1 MKSRHTGLRMVLSV
15 FILIGLLNLIP
26 AQIARAATL
35 KVCPSGCTYAT
46 IKAAVAAAATGDTIT
61 IGTGTYHE
69 RNIPITKDLTLTGDG
84 SASVIIDGQSLGR
97 IFDIA
102 AGKVVSMSGMT
113 IQHGK
118 VATTNQ
124 DGGAVLNNGAL
135 TFNDMKFL
143 NNYTDNMGGAI
154 YSASDLTISNST
166 FDGNKVN
173 TARTTGASGG
183 AIALETHG
191 SLSVTRSKFTN
202 NKAMDGGA
210 IATVAYGYFSGKTF
224 KVSNSTFSTNTVV
237 QQGGGLF
244 VEQIDTTISNSVIN
258 DNKATHSFGGGMY
271 FSGQG
276 TGAALTVQNATFSHN
291 QALNGG
297 GLWIDQIR
305 TTATL
310 NAVTVT
316 LNASTDTVGS
326 GGGGIVGADI
336 PTTQLFIKNSIVAGN
351 TDAVGGTDHPDCY
364 AQAVSITYSLIQ
376 NTTGCTAD
384 GFTNNVT
391 GVSAKLDPLGNYGGP
406 TLTHRL
412 QSASPAI
419 DAANNATCPATDQ
432 RNVTRPQD
440 GNNDGTA
447 TCDMGAYEADATATL
462 ISNAAQ
468 DGWVLESTENSNV
481 GGNMNSVGAAFS
493 VGDSAAKQQYIG
505 ILSFSTGAALP
516 DNAVVTGVTLK
527 VKQHAIAGGGD
538 PVTIFQGFMVDIK
551 NGIFGA
557 AALET
562 GDFQAAADKTCGPFA
577 TALSGGWYSI
587 DLATGKGFI
596 NKLAA
601 NSGLTQI
608 RLRFKMD
615 DNNDAAANYLSLA
628 SGNAPAGSQPQLV
641 VTYYVP

>member
-1 MKSRHTGLRMVLSV
+1 MKSRRTGLQMILSV
-15 FILIGLLNLIP
+15 LILIGFLIP
-26 AQIARAATL
+26 AQAAYAATL

-46 IKAAVAAAATGDTIT
+46 IKAAVAAAGAGDTIT

-97 IFDIA
+97 IFVIG

-113 IQHGK
+113 IQNGK
-118 VATTNQ
+118 VATADQ

-135 TFNDMKFL
+135 TLNDMKFL

-183 AIALETHG
+183 AIAIETHG

-210 IATVAYGYFSGKTF
+210 IATVSYGYFAGKTF

-244 VEQIDTTISNSVIN
+244 VEQMDTTISNSVIN
-258 DNKATHSFGGGMY
+258 DNKANHSFGGGLI
-271 FSGQG
+271 FSDPAGNS
-276 TGAALTVQNATFSHN
+276 TLTIQNVTFSHN

-297 GLWIDQIR
+297 GLLIDHVK
-305 TTATL
+305 TATL
-310 NAVTVT
+310 NAVTIT
-316 LNASTDTVGS
+316 LNASTDTVGG
-326 GGGGIVGADI
+326 GGGGINAAPSI
-336 PTTQLFIKNSIVAGN
+336 SLFIENSIIAGN
-351 TDAVGGTDHPDCY
+351 TDAVGGTDHPDCFIS
-364 AQAVSITYSLIQ
+364 AVSVTYSLIQ
-376 NTTGCTAD
+376 NTTGCQAYN
-384 GFTNNVT
+384 FTNNVT
-391 GVSAKLDPLGNYGGP
+391 GVSAKLDALANYGGP
-406 TLTHRL
+406 TFTHRL
-412 QSASPAI
+412 QIGSPAI
-419 DAANNATCPATDQ
+419 DAADNTTCPATDQ

-447 TCDMGAYEADATATL
+447 TCDMGAYEADVAASFS
-462 ISNAAQ
+462 SNAAQ
-468 DGWVLESTENSNV
+468 DGWVLESTENSSV
-481 GGNMNSVGAAFS
+481 GGTMNSAAATFN
-493 VGDSAAKQQYIG
+493 VGDSAAKQQYVG

-551 NGIFGA
+551 NGVFGA
-557 AALET
+557 AALQT
-562 GDFQAAADKTCGPFA
+562 GDFATAADKTYGPFA

-587 DLATGKGFI
+587 DLAAAKTYV
-596 NKLAA
+596 NKLAT

-608 RLRFKMD
+608 RLRFKLD
-615 DNNDAAANYLSLA
+615 DNNDAIANYLSLS
-628 SGNAPAGSQPQLV
+628 SGDAPAGSQPQLV

>member
-26 AQIARAATL
+26 IQVARAATL

-61 IGTGTYHE
+61 IGAGTYHE
-69 RNIPITKDLTLTGDG
+69 HNIAITKNLTLTGDG
-84 SASVIIDGQSLGR
+84 SASVIIDAQSLGR
-97 IFDIA
+97 IFVIA

-113 IQHGK
+113 IQNGK
-118 VATTNQ
+118 VATTDQ
-124 DGGAVLNNGAL
+124 DGGALVNNGAL
-135 TFNDMKFL
+135 TLDDVKFL
-143 NNYTDNMGGAI
+143 NNYADNMGGAI

-173 TARTTGASGG
+173 TARTAGADGW

-191 SLSVTRSKFTN
+191 SLSVIRTKFTN

-210 IATVAYGYFSGKTF
+210 IMTVAYGYFAGKTF

-237 QQGGGLF
+237 QQGGGIF
-244 VEQIDTTISNSVIN
+244 VEQMDTTISNSVFN
-258 DNKATHSFGGGMY
+258 NNRATHSYGGGML

-276 TGAALTVQNATFSHN
+276 TNAALTVQNTTFSHN

-297 GLWIDQIR
+297 GLWINQIR

-310 NAVTVT
+310 NAVTIT

-326 GGGGIVGADI
+326 GGGGIVGADL
-336 PTTQLFIKNSIVAGN
+336 PTLLIIRNSIIAGN
-351 TDAVGGTDHPDCY
+351 TDVAGGTNHPDCY
-364 AQAVSITYSLIQ
+364 VRAVSITYSLIQ

-391 GVSAKLDPLGNYGGP
+391 GVSAKLDALANYGGP
-406 TLTHRL
+406 TFTHRL

-419 DAANNATCPATDQ
+419 DAADNTTCPATDQ
-432 RNVTRPQD
+432 RGITRPQD

-447 TCDMGAYEADATATL
+447 TCDMGAYEAYATATL
-462 ISNAAQ
+462 TSNPGQ
-468 DGWVLESTENSNV
+468 DGWVLESAENSSV
-481 GGNMNSVGAAFS
+481 GGTMNSAAATFN
-493 VGDSAAKQQYIG
+493 VGDSAAKQQYLG

-516 DNAVVTGVTLK
+516 DNAVVTGATLK
-527 VKQHAIAGGGD
+527 VKQHAIVGGGD

-551 NGIFGA
+551 NGVFGA
-557 AALET
+557 AGLQT
-562 GDFQAAADKTCGPFA
+562 SDFQAAADKTCGPFA
-577 TALSGGWYSI
+577 TALSSGWYSI
-587 DLATGKGFI
+587 DLATAKAYV
-596 NKLAA
+596 NKLAT

-608 RLRFKMD
+608 RLRFKLD
-615 DNNDAAANYLSLA
+615 DNNDAVANYLSL
-628 SGNAPAGSQPQLV
+628 SSSDAPAGSQPQLV
-641 VTYYVP
+641 ISYYVP